1 MHGHRFTPQPAP
13 PEPTGAESL
22 DAWGFRDSAFTVL
35 PSGNVQLTGS
45 RYELSGVELPYLL
58 PWIRRVMA
66 IELPVADT
74 HESSYPPEVP
84 PSRANLPFQSEIR
97 GLLADDAISD
107 DAMVRLRHGH
117 GHTLE

>member
-1 MHGHRFTPQPAP
+1 MQGHRLTPPPAA
-13 PEPTGAESL
+13 PEPTAAESL
-22 DAWGFRDSAFTVL
+22 DALGLRDSAFTVL

-74 HESSYPPEVP
+74 HESHYPPEVP

-97 GLLADDAISD
+97 SEEHTSELQSPGNLVCRLLPEK
-107 DAMVRLRHGH
+107 
-117 GHTLE
+117 TK

>member
-1 MHGHRFTPQPAP
+1 MQGHRFTPPPAP

-74 HESSYPPEVP
+74 HESQYPPEIP
-84 PSRANLPFQSEIR
+84 TSRPNLSFQCPIR
-97 GLLADDAISD
+97 GRRAATASS
-107 DAMVRLRHGH
+107 H
-117 GHTLE
+117 